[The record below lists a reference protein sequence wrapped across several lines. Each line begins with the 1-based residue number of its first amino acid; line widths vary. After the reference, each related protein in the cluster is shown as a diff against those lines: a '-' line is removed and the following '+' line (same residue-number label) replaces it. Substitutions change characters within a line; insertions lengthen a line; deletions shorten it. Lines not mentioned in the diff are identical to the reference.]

1 MEATLANARDM
12 QNFPTTVCLTC
23 QSIGGDTHCMT
34 GEASASSVL
43 IIIVIIFLKMPILT
57 TDWSV
62 VLMLR
67 SNHEVWAH
75 IALIAALLLMLHLL
89 FVMPN

>member
-1 MEATLANARDM
+1 M
-12 QNFPTTVCLTC
+12 
-23 QSIGGDTHCMT
+23 SSDTHCMT
-34 GEASASSVL
+34 GEANSSVL
-43 IIIVIIFLKMPILT
+43 FIIIMILSEMPILT

-62 VLMLR
+62 VLVLR

-89 FVMPN
+89 LVMPN

>member
-1 MEATLANARDM
+1 M
-12 QNFPTTVCLTC
+12 
-23 QSIGGDTHCMT
+23 
-34 GEASASSVL
+34 L
-43 IIIVIIFLKMPILT
+43 IIIVIIFLEMPILT

-89 FVMPN
+89 LVMPI

>member
-1 MEATLANARDM
+1 MLDA

-34 GEASASSVL
+34 GEANSSVL
-43 IIIVIIFLKMPILT
+43 IIIVIIFLEMPVLT
-57 TDWSV
+57 TDWNV

-89 FVMPN
+89 LVMPN

>member
-1 MEATLANARDM
+1 
-12 QNFPTTVCLTC
+12 
-23 QSIGGDTHCMT
+23 MT
-34 GEASASSVL
+34 GEANSSVL
-43 IIIVIIFLKMPILT
+43 IIIVIIFLEMPILT

-89 FVMPN
+89 LMMPN